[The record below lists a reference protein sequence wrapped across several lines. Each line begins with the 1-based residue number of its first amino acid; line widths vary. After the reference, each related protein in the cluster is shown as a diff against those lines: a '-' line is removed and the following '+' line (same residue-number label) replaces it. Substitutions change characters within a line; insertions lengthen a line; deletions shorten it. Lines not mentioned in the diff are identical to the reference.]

1 MGVSERKERERQ
13 EMRELILQTAT
24 RMFLEEGYEKT
35 SLRNIAEKIEYSPA
49 TIYLYFKDK
58 KELFYAIHERAFEKF
73 FKYIS
78 PAEAITNPMQRLRKM
93 GELYID
99 FAFQNPELYDLM
111 FIMRAPME
119 AVKENRTEWGCGP
132 RSFELLRT
140 TITNCIEAQ
149 LMKPIDLDVA
159 ALSIFS
165 FMHGFTS
172 MTIRDRFIMYPQEN
186 LRPLLEQSLDNML
199 DLMKA

>member
-1 MGVSERKERERQ
+1 MGVLKRKEREKQ
-13 EMRELILQTAT
+13 EMRELILRTAT

-35 SLRNIAEKIEYSPA
+35 SLRNIAEQIEYSPA

-73 FKYIS
+73 FTYLS
-78 PAEAITNPMQRLRKM
+78 LTEAIANPMQRLRRM

-119 AVKENRTEWGCGP
+119 AVKENHTEWGCGP
-132 RSFELLRT
+132 RSFELLRK
-140 TITNCIEAQ
+140 TITECMEAQ
-149 LMKPIDLDVA
+149 LIKPMDLDVA
-159 ALSIFS
+159 ALSILS
-165 FMHGFTS
+165 FIHGFTS
-172 MTIRDRFIMYPQEN
+172 MTIRDRLIMYPKES
-186 LRPLLEQSLDNML
+186 LRPLLEKSLDNML

>member
-1 MGVSERKERERQ
+1 MGVLERKEREKQ

-24 RMFLEEGYEKT
+24 CMFLEEGYEKT

-58 KELFYAIHERAFEKF
+58 KELFYAIHERAFENF
-73 FKYIS
+73 FVHMS
-78 PAEAITNPMQRLRKM
+78 SAEKIINPMQRLRRM
-93 GELYID
+93 GELYIE

-119 AVKENRTEWGCGP
+119 AIKESRAEWGHGP

-140 TITNCIEAQ
+140 TIINCMEAK
-149 LMKPIDLDVA
+149 LMKPMDIDVA

-165 FMHGFTS
+165 FIHGFTS
-172 MTIRDRFIMYPQEN
+172 MTIRDRLIMYPKES
-186 LRPLLEQSLDNML
+186 LRPLLEKSLDNMI